1 MKSGWAMVLDLIYK
15 VFEAF
20 VLWRKQNDDWFNAR
34 AAAKKAEAD
43 AEAARLAELVKED
56 QQRKANG

>member
-1 MKSGWAMVLDLIYK
+1 MVLDLIYK